1 MRYAAPTRTYNPN
14 PSHFKRGLLPGRGEY
29 FKSQGLRLAG
39 GGEWKSALCT
49 FHINKKP
56 SLRVRIDSGGF
67 RCRACRR
74 HGGDVVGFHMQLHGL
89 GFIEAVKDLG
99 AWGYDHD

>member
-1 MRYAAPTRTYNPN
+1 MRHANPTHRTPQVKL
-14 PSHFKRGLLPGRGEY
+14 PFKRNLLPRPAEY
-29 FKSQGLRLAG
+29 YKSEDIKLTG
-39 GGEWKSALCT
+39 GGEWKKAHCP
-49 FHINKKP
+49 FHIDKKT

-74 HGGDVVGFHMQLHGL
+74 HGGDVLDFHMQLYGM
-89 GFIEAVKDLG
+89 GFVEAVKDLG